1 MTTKELQSRHFREIL
16 AKESLG
22 MRKTFTALS
31 LFSGAGGMDIGVMQA
46 GFEIL
51 ACIEIDPYACETL
64 RANIVRDKR
73 TTKVIEKD
81 IREVDPSLL
90 IVELGLQAGELDLLY
105 GGPPCQTF
113 SQIGKRHSINDERG
127 LLLFEM
133 VRFAEVFRP
142 KAILIEQV
150 KGLLNAQDQQN
161 KPGGVFKQLVA
172 QLETLGYCSK
182 WKLLNAAD
190 YGVPQ
195 LRQRLFIVSTMPPN
209 HFQFPTPTHGPVTK
223 ATPLFALAPYVTV
236 GEALQGLGTPCEKQN
251 GCIPEDSHLD
261 VTPQG
266 DRRWIYGVPEGS
278 HLAKQTH
285 LPPEQRRN
293 LSRKDTT
300 KFKRLSRSEPSNTLR
315 CGEIFFFIQQ
325 KIVISHHESTC
336 DYTATLT
343 ITCYVVRSV
352 VVLVEFDF

>member
-1 MTTKELQSRHFREIL
+1 MATKELQSRHFRDKL
-16 AKESLG
+16 AKESSG
-22 MRKTFTALS
+22 MRRTFTALS

-46 GFEIL
+46 DFEIL

-182 WKLLNAAD
+182 WH
-190 YGVPQ
+190 Y
-195 LRQRLFIVSTMPPN
+195 
-209 HFQFPTPTHGPVTK
+209 
-223 ATPLFALAPYVTV
+223 
-236 GEALQGLGTPCEKQN
+236 
-251 GCIPEDSHLD
+251 
-261 VTPQG
+261 
-266 DRRWIYGVPEGS
+266 
-278 HLAKQTH
+278 
-285 LPPEQRRN
+285 
-293 LSRKDTT
+293 
-300 KFKRLSRSEPSNTLR
+300 
-315 CGEIFFFIQQ
+315 
-325 KIVISHHESTC
+325 
-336 DYTATLT
+336 
-343 ITCYVVRSV
+343 
-352 VVLVEFDF
+352 